1 MRANAF
7 TLSLAAFVAGI
18 FGFFLRW
25 LQNLNGFDD
34 KGLPVA
40 DARITTVFLV
50 YTAIIVIFFLLEE
63 KLFFKKLNRS
73 ALASEAMANPGFI
86 VRALGILVAALLI
99 VGSLIFMFS
108 SDFAR
113 FPGMQR
119 LTGALGIFA
128 GICFPLVLSG
138 KNDSEGGY
146 GSVASLVP
154 VLFCCLWL
162 VTAYRVQAEN
172 PIRWSYAPAS
182 LAIIALLVA
191 FYYVAAYFFG
201 RAKPGRCM
209 FALQM
214 AVYLSM
220 VTLIDGHSIGEVL
233 LFGIGAAACL
243 CIIFVLVKNAMKDI
257 PHIEVE

>member
-40 DARITTVFLV
+40 DAKITTVFLA
-50 YTAIIVIFFLLEE
+50 YSAIVVIFFLLEE

-73 ALASEAMANPGFI
+73 PLASEAMANPGFI
-86 VRALGILVAALLI
+86 IRALGILVAAALI
-99 VGSLIFMFS
+99 IGSLVFMFS

-128 GICFPLVLSG
+128 GICFPFILSG
-138 KNDSEGGY
+138 KNEKDGGY
-146 GSVASLVP
+146 GSLACLVP

-172 PIRWSYAPAS
+172 PIRWVYAPAI

-191 FYYVAAYFFG
+191 FYYVAAYFYG
-201 RAKPGRCM
+201 RAKPGRCI

-220 VTLIDGHSIGEVL
+220 VTLIDSHSLGELL
-233 LFGIGAAACL
+233 LFGSCAAACL
-243 CIIFVLVKNAMKDI
+243 CVIFVLINNAMKDI